1 MERDEKMKVTIIH
14 GQDHKGSSYNIGKML
29 SEKISNA
36 EITEFFL
43 PRELNHFCKGC
54 YTCTKD
60 ETKCPYYEEK
70 NVIMQAVEAADV
82 LIFTTPTYCMHAS
95 APMKAF
101 IDLSFTYWMPHR
113 PRKCMFSKK
122 AVVISTAA
130 GSGAKSAT
138 KDVATALQ
146 YWGVPYVK
154 QYGIAVQ
161 AASWD
166 QVSEKKK
173 EKIENK
179 INKLANGLQKS
190 KVNVGLKTKF
200 LFSLMRLM
208 QSKGMG
214 SDESERVYWEEQGWL
229 EKARPWK

>member
-1 MERDEKMKVTIIH
+1 M
-14 GQDHKGSSYNIGKML
+14 NIFVM
-29 SEKISNA
+29 
-36 EITEFFL
+36 
-43 PRELNHFCKGC
+43 
-54 YTCTKD
+54 
-60 ETKCPYYEEK
+60 
-70 NVIMQAVEAADV
+70 
-82 LIFTTPTYCMHAS
+82 AS

-190 KVNVGLKTKF
+190 KVHVGLKIKF